1 MKKFLFGI
9 LLVFVFPFSLWGQGP
24 SFDPART
31 TVLVFSSNVYGEVE
45 PCG

>member
-1 MKKFLFGI
+1 LKKFILGI
-9 LLVFVFPFSLWGQGP
+9 LLVSVFPFPLWGQSP
-24 SFDPART
+24 SFDPGRT